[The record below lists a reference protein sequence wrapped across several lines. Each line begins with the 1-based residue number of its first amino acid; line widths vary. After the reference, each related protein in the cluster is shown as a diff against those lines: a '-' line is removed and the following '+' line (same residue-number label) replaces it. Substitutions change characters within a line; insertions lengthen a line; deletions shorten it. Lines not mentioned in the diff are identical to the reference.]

1 MCPQA
6 FPKTCKQKRVKPRG
20 LRLVVAHIPR
30 RQPSPRL
37 KSYRSIQQVQKKL
50 EGIRWVQGQKHL
62 LGASQL
68 ATMDHIC
75 FFTQN
80 VQASRV
86 SAPSAS
92 DGKSMAKHRGRC
104 KVAGHIP
111 LIFSNGKIY
120 CKYAYIYIYLKA
132 APILSTWLGSCG
144 LAFPSGAAIGEDT
157 HGSGET
163 KEQS

>member
-6 FPKTCKQKRVKPRG
+6 FPKTCKQKRVKPRA

-75 FFTQN
+75 FFHPKRTCELLIT
-80 VQASRV
+80 QASRV
-86 SAPSAS
+86 SPPSAS

-120 CKYAYIYIYLKA
+120 CKYVYIYIIYM
-132 APILSTWLGSCG
+132 
-144 LAFPSGAAIGEDT
+144 
-157 HGSGET
+157 
-163 KEQS
+163 